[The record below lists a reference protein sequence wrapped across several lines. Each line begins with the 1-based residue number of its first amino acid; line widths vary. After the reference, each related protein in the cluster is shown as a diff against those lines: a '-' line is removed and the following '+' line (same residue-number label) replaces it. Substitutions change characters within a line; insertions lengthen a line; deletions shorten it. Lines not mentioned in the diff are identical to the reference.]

1 MGAGG
6 KWPTG
11 TLRRRDILKNILKQR
26 LVHSDW
32 HWSKHLGEPSKQT
45 RHQPELFSK
54 EKAWTNSPGKTMH
67 WIYCIYF
74 VRSGDVIMVEHCMWQ
89 VIGSWKL
96 GSIRIHVSQ
105 SSSCAPKCLQPFMKA
120 QVAVTTIPVDHVY
133 RSVHACIYA
142 GMIYNVC
149 TNLLWER
156 QSGKKCASHV
166 HMYALSIQQFHV
178 ECVDHLSPS
187 RVHFCSATCRRMIYI
202 YMCVWLYIMYIYI
215 LLYNQPWTL
224 RFQFEALI
232 QRFLHSQQLIIRLLH
247 PPVTLHLRFAFLNPL
262 LRWHLSAAWPF
273 WTMRGPKLH
282 ILVAKLT

>member
-1 MGAGG
+1 MLPLTTGPRLPELAMPRHPLR
-6 KWPTG
+6 WSWTRRPTWRQVEND
-11 TLRRRDILKNILKQR
+11 LLEHWDILKNILKQR

-54 EKAWTNSPGKTMH
+54 EKAWTNSPRKTMH

-149 TNLLWER
+149 TNMLWER

-166 HMYALSIQQFHV
+166 HMYALSIQEFHV

-202 YMCVWLYIMYIYI
+202 YTYIYI
-215 LLYNQPWTL
+215 YIWTL
-224 RFQFEALI
+224 RFQTDFNLRLWFNASSI
-232 QRFLHSQQLIIRLLH
+232 PSSSSSASFIRL
-247 PPVTLHLRFAFLNPL
+247 
-262 LRWHLSAAWPF
+262 
-273 WTMRGPKLH
+273 
-282 ILVAKLT
+282 